1 MTESGRKHLFFSSL
15 RVNET
20 GYVSGVRA
28 DAPIEIAVDIEK
40 AVAAGVD
47 FILTDSDA
55 ILTANHIPNDTL
67 LWVVN
72 ERDGKTIWSPPT
84 IQTEPSTT
92 PSSTSAPSETAR
104 PSTEPSAPNNVLPV
118 GVAIKIEDENAAT
131 IDGATRD
138 QAFTA
143 AGNSSEPRYP
153 VMSGYFV
160 QVKTSPSPRCQFEI
174 VEGMLSCGQC
184 SYILQQQRAS
194 TRDSVI
200 RNKRA
205 EFLSDLASKRGLAV
219 ADEKYQGRD
228 LVQRGTQSPVAQI
241 IRRAK
246 DRRDNADRS
255 GFWNLGMFGTATKQ
269 TTPMR
274 PS

>member
-1 MTESGRKHLFFSSL
+1 MSESGRKHLFFSPL

-72 ERDGKTIWSPPT
+72 DREGKTIWSPPAV
-84 IQTEPSTT
+84 QAESSAT
-92 PSSTSAPSETAR
+92 PSGTPAPSEAAR
-104 PSTEPSAPNNVLPV
+104 PSTEPSAPNNVVPV
-118 GVAIKIEDENAAT
+118 EVAIKIEDDNAAT

-143 AGNSSEPRYP
+143 AGNSSDPRYP

-160 QVKTSPSPRCQFEI
+160 QVRTSPCARCQI
-174 VEGMLSCGQC
+174 
-184 SYILQQQRAS
+184 
-194 TRDSVI
+194 
-200 RNKRA
+200 
-205 EFLSDLASKRGLAV
+205 
-219 ADEKYQGRD
+219 
-228 LVQRGTQSPVAQI
+228 
-241 IRRAK
+241 
-246 DRRDNADRS
+246 
-255 GFWNLGMFGTATKQ
+255 
-269 TTPMR
+269 
-274 PS
+274 